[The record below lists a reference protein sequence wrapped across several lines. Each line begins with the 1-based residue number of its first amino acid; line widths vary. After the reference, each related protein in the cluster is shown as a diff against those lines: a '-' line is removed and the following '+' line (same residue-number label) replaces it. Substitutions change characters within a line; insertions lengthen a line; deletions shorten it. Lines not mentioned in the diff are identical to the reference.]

1 MTNPIRFDILEPLIE
16 TRYLRKTFK
25 TQTVL
30 DGVSFRIENGES
42 VAIIGRSG
50 GGKSVLLKHLIGLLQ
65 PDSGEIL
72 IDGENIVNMNERQLL
87 RIRRKFGM
95 LFQGA
100 ALFDSMTVA
109 ENVAFG
115 LRRHEHLTEKEIEK
129 KVAAALEVVDL
140 PGTQNKQPAEL
151 SGGMKKRVGLAR
163 AVVYEPQIVLYDE
176 PTTGLD
182 PIVSDSIDQL
192 MMAVRDRLH
201 VTTVVVTH
209 DMRSAR
215 RLGQHVIMLHRGKI
229 YANGPPEEI
238 FNSQDPIVRQFVE
251 GIADPR
257 EHLLMQSDFSTTF
270 TRKVN

>member
-1 MTNPIRFDILEPLIE
+1 MTERAAFAKLLPMIE
-16 TRYLRKTFK
+16 AKYLRKTFK

-50 GGKSVLLKHLIGLLQ
+50 GGKSVLLKHLIGLLM
-65 PDSGEIL
+65 PDSGEVL
-72 IDGENIVNMNERQLL
+72 IDGENIVGMNERQLL
-87 RIRRKFGM
+87 RVRRKFGM
-95 LFQGA
+95 LFQNA

-115 LRRHEHLTEKEIEK
+115 LRRHEHLTEGEIAK
-129 KVAAALEVVDL
+129 KVAYALEVVDL

-163 AVVYEPQIVLYDE
+163 AIVYEPQIVLYDE

-182 PIVSDSIDQL
+182 PIVSDSIDEL
-192 MMAVRDRLH
+192 MMGVRDRLH

-215 RLGQHVIMLHRGKI
+215 RLGQHVIMLNRGKI
-229 YANGPPEEI
+229 HANGLPEEI
-238 FNSQDPIVRQFVE
+238 FNSQDPIIRQFVD
-251 GIADPR
+251 GVADPK
-257 EHLLMQSDFSTTF
+257 ESLVVQADFSTAF
-270 TRKVN
+270 TKKVI